1 MTIAEQQKIYRDA
14 LSAIYDEREA
24 RTITQ
29 LVLEEVLELNPLKI
43 SMDRYRLLTTDQQDR
58 LAQILKRLLTYEP
71 VNYILGEADF
81 FGLKFKVDGNVLIP
95 RPETEELVELVL
107 QENKDRQALRIIDL
121 GTGSGCIPISL
132 AYNLPTTIV
141 EGIDVSEGALGVAQ
155 RNNEL
160 NKTQVQFS
168 RFDIL
173 KEELPTSTYD
183 IIVSN
188 PPYITPAEGPE
199 MLPNVMK
206 FEPHLALFSY
216 DEDGL
221 IFYRRIAQLALKAL
235 KPSGRLYF
243 EINAANG
250 EAVVT
255 LLKQAGFEQIELKKD
270 LSGRDRIVRATL

>member
-132 AYNLPTTIV
+132 AYNLPTAIV

-199 MLPNVMK
+199 MLPIVMK

>member
-1 MTIAEQQKIYRDA
+1 MTIAEQQKIYREA

-29 LVLEEVLELNPLKI
+29 MVLEDVLELNPLKI
-43 SMDRYRLLTTDQQDR
+43 SMDRYRLLTTNQQEV
-58 LAQILKRLLTYEP
+58 LAGILKRLLTYEP

-81 FGLKFKVDGNVLIP
+81 MGLKFKVDSNVLIP
-95 RPETEELVELVL
+95 RPETEELVEWILE
-107 QENKDRQALRIIDL
+107 ENSSKENLSIIDL

-132 AYNLPTTIV
+132 SFKMPVATV
-141 EGIDVSEGALGVAQ
+141 AGIDISEGALEVAQ

-160 NKTQVQFS
+160 NKTAVRFS

-173 KEELPTSTYD
+173 NEELGTNTYD

-188 PPYITPAEGPE
+188 PPYITQAEGAD

-206 FEPHLALFSY
+206 FEPHLALFSN

-221 IFYRRIAQLALKAL
+221 IFYRKIAEQATKAL
-235 KPSGRLYF
+235 KVGGRLYF

-250 EAVVT
+250 EAVVS
-255 LLKQAGFEQIELKKD
+255 LLKEAGFEEIELKKD
-270 LSGRDRIVRATL
+270 LSGRDRMVRASL